1 MQGDD
6 WTIKVGANIKSAE
19 DKITALEAKIQKLGS
34 KTRKADSQQAV
45 APKDK
50 PKKSSEE
57 RSKVRSKEDAL
68 LRKQRNATLTQLNT
82 LRRVGG
88 VSKAQAKVEQDKI
101 SSMTRLVELDQ
112 KRLDLSERL
121 TRQNQLNLDKPKK
134 TTSPKEVVEKAKRV
148 PVRERIRSPE
158 DVALRRH
165 KLAVDRDIKALSKAG
180 GLSEAAAKAER
191 GKLQSANTLVAL
203 DKQRVDLAEKLSR
216 VKDTNAE
223 KSLRKS
229 VQDSKQAVEKKAG
242 DASRTKRDK
251 RYKAVD
257 SRVAVRDAIKGAKT
271 APKNK
276 ELDKL
281 VADAKAARKELGK
294 LTGAFKQLKTP
305 EAIKNTAQQLKRL
318 GAVSSKA
325 ASKVNKLTN
334 SLKRQGRTAN
344 SVTRSVK
351 HLAHSYLSIFA
362 VGAGIK
368 GFFTLGRDMESI
380 NAIMLAASGDSV
392 QAAKDM
398 DFVIQ
403 KSRDL
408 GLNLKESAMGYAKLG
423 AAARGAGM
431 STEETRSLFTGI
443 SEATTAFGLNPQRTN
458 LTFLAIQQML
468 SKGVVSMEELRRQL
482 GEQIPGAFQIAAKA
496 VGMQTN
502 ELNELVASGKLESV
516 AFVKALTAELGRS
529 VKESGALAAALKKV
543 RAEQGRASTEL
554 TLGVSEGFGEASH
567 MFSAGFK
574 NLAEALKDLN
584 PMFRVIGKVMGAT
597 FEIITG
603 SFAAITPIV
612 GVFFTALDNVLTLLL
627 GNSFFGGLIGEAGV
641 LGRVIKNLMFP
652 FKLLLA
658 AIKDFSNFI
667 SIDKDDSA
675 IMAFFKGLSSLALDI
690 GMLFVFSK
698 FKWVR
703 SLFSYISNKI
713 RYIVDAFKWL
723 RGVIPS
729 AAAAGAVGAG
739 VAGKASAATGVV
751 GKVGQAAT
759 NKFGAGAAGS
769 GFLSI
774 LKNFFSKGTL
784 GEALKGLFS
793 KGILKTLGLGLK
805 VMPLLGSIFGIV
817 ASLNALIKGDLLASV
832 LYLGSA
838 VSSLLPG
845 WGTAASIGLIGAATL
860 AETKKEEVNNT
871 NSATTNTTTKLMTVG
886 DININEAT
894 DSFSVRQQVM
904 GALEDSF
911 QTTAEATY

>member
-6 WTIKVGANIKSAE
+6 WTIKVGANTKSAE
-19 DKITALEAKIQKLGS
+19 DKITALEAKIKKLGS

-50 PKKSSEE
+50 PKRSSEE
-57 RSKVRSKEDAL
+57 RSKVRSKEDTL
-68 LRKQRNATLTQLNT
+68 LRKQRNATLTKLNT

-88 VSKAQAKVEQDKI
+88 ISKAQSKVEQDKI
-101 SSMTRLVELDQ
+101 NSMTRLVELDQ

-134 TTSPKEVVEKAKRV
+134 TASPKEVAEKAKRT
-148 PVRERIRSPE
+148 PVRERVRSPE

-180 GLSEAAAKAER
+180 GLSEAAAKSER
-191 GKLQSANTLVAL
+191 SKLQSANTLVAL
-203 DKQRVDLAEKLSR
+203 DKQRVELAEKLSK

-229 VQDSKQAVEKKAG
+229 VQASKQAVEKKAG
-242 DASRTKRDK
+242 DTTRSKTEK

-281 VADAKAARKELGK
+281 VADAKEARKELGK

-325 ASKVNKLTN
+325 ASKVNKLTS
-334 SLKRQGRTAN
+334 SLKRQGRAAN

-362 VGAGIK
+362 VGAGVK

-380 NAIMLAASGDSV
+380 NAIMLAASGDST

-403 KSRDL
+403 KSREL

-423 AAARGAGM
+423 AAARGASM
-431 STEETRSLFTGI
+431 SSEETRSLFTGI

-502 ELNELVASGKLESV
+502 ELNELVSSGKLESV

-567 MFSAGFK
+567 LFSAGFR
-574 NLAEALKDLN
+574 NLADALKDLN
-584 PMFRVIGKVMGAT
+584 PMFKVIGKVMGAT
-597 FEIITG
+597 FEILTG
-603 SFAAITPIV
+603 AFAAITPIV

-627 GNSFFGGLIGEAGV
+627 GNSFFGGITDELWL
-641 LGRVIKNLMFP
+641 LGRVIKVVLFP

-658 AIKDFSNFI
+658 AIRDFSNFI
-667 SIDKDDSA
+667 KIDKDDGFLTTL
-675 IMAFFKGLSSLALDI
+675 IKGISSLSLNIA
-690 GMLFVFSK
+690 MLFVASK

-723 RGVIPS
+723 KGIIPS
-729 AAAAGAVGAG
+729 VTKAAPAVAPVAEKVATKLAPEG
-739 VAGKASAATGVV
+739 VVIGSKVV
-751 GKVGQAAT
+751 GKVAT
-759 NKFGAGAAGS
+759 S
-769 GFLSI
+769 GFMKPVI
-774 LKNFFSKGTL
+774 DFFSKFKISNFIKHSIKASFGSFTGVARL
-784 GEALKGLFS
+784 
-793 KGILKTLGLGLK
+793 I
-805 VMPLLGSIFGIV
+805 PLLGSAISGLFALNAFLNGDYL
-817 ASLNALIKGDLLASV
+817 ASLLYALSGFTNNLPMLGTTASV
-832 LYLGSA
+832 
-838 VSSLLPG
+838 
-845 WGTAASIGLIGAATL
+845 GLIGAASL
-860 AETKKEEVNNT
+860 LESKKEETPAVT
-871 NSATTNTTTKLMTVG
+871 TTNTTTKLMTVR
-886 DININEAT
+886 DINITEAT
-894 DSFSVRQQVM
+894 NAFSVRQQVM